1 MLLFQTQAVMFQ
13 TKTCWRFYLSSF
25 ILFCCLI
32 LPAQAESSA
41 KDSSTTNGYPEGF
54 GKLLME
60 NCIKTGKS
68 QGAPEDLIESQC
80 YCFISRLQTEISFE
94 NMAAMAEQSHKSG
107 KPSPQIES
115 ISQGCRAG
123 K

>member
-1 MLLFQTQAVMFQ
+1 MLLFQAQAVMSK
-13 TKTCWRFYLSSF
+13 TKTCWHFYLSSF
-25 ILFCCLI
+25 TLFCCLI

-41 KDSSTTNGYPEGF
+41 KDSSTNGYPDGF

-80 YCFISRLQTEISFE
+80 SCFISRLQTEISFE
-94 NMAAMAEQSHKSG
+94 NMTAMAEQSHKSG
-107 KPSPQIES
+107 KPSPQIEA